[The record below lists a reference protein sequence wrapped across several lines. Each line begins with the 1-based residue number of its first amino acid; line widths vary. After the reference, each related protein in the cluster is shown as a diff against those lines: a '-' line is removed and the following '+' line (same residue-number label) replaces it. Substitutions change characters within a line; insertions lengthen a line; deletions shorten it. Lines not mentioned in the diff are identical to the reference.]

1 MFAIVGLGNPGTRYE
16 ETRHNAGFWVVDFLA
31 RQYGQDGWKEKNNCL
46 FQKVSIAKEQG
57 LLIKPQKYMN
67 LSGECCLP
75 LLNFFKISIEKVTV
89 VYDELDLKV
98 GVVRVKSGG
107 GSGGH
112 NGVEDMIRHLGGKEF
127 SRIRLGI
134 GRPGDGASQE
144 EGESNSVREQN
155 ISDWVLSKPRPKDQE
170 LLNIAVENAADAAK
184 VLITQGLLPAQN
196 SFNRS

>member
-1 MFAIVGLGNPGTRYE
+1 M
-16 ETRHNAGFWVVDFLA
+16 
-31 RQYGQDGWKEKNNCL
+31 
-46 FQKVSIAKEQG
+46 
-57 LLIKPQKYMN
+57 
-67 LSGECCLP
+67 P